1 MMKRVCALLVTIAL
15 SVVLVIPA
23 VAQDDANEAVLD
35 YVLTMQN
42 ADGGFSNGWS
52 PESDIS
58 TTADA
63 IIAALALDANPEAFL
78 TGDMMSPIGFLG
90 VQVGG
95 DAITGAGQLAKVLTA
110 VVAVGKDWDVFA
122 GRNLVDDLLAF
133 QADDGVFGYGMFD
146 HCLSVIGLRNA
157 GVDLPGGAVEAVA
170 AAQNEDGGWGF
181 MTGEASDTNTT
192 SLCLQ
197 ALALLDVPDVVDA
210 GLAYLAAIQN
220 EDSGWPYQNPS
231 DFGTA
236 SDTNSTALVIQ
247 ALLATGEDLDAW
259 DDPQGWL
266 ATARKVDGT
275 YGYQPGVPGDV
286 LSTLAAIPAAEGVW
300 LTTWAPV
307 PEPAE

>member
-1 MMKRVCALLVTIAL
+1 MMKRVCTLLVTIAL
-15 SVVLVIPA
+15 SVVLVVPA
-23 VAQDDANEAVLD
+23 VAQDDANQTVRD
-35 YVLTMQN
+35 YLLTMQN
-42 ADGGFSNGWS
+42 DDGGFSNGWS

-63 IIAALALDANPEAFL
+63 IIAALALGENPEAFL
-78 TGDMMSPIGFLG
+78 TGDMMNPIVFLG
-90 VQVGG
+90 VQVAG

-110 VVAVGKDWDVFA
+110 IVAVGKDWDAFA
-122 GRNLVDDLLAF
+122 GHNLVDDLVAF
-133 QADDGVFGYGMFD
+133 QAEDGVIGYGMFD

-157 GVDLPGGAVEAVA
+157 GVVLPDGAVEAVM

-197 ALALLDVPDVVDA
+197 ALAQLDAPDAMDA

-220 EDSGWPYQNPS
+220 EDGGWPYQNPS
-231 DFGTA
+231 DFGTT

-247 ALLATGEDLDAW
+247 ALLATGEDLGAW
-259 DDPQGWL
+259 GDPQRWL
-266 ATARKVDGT
+266 ATARNADGT
-275 YGYQPGVPGDV
+275 YSYQPGVPGDV

-300 LTTWAPV
+300 LTVWAPA
-307 PEPAE
+307 PELAE